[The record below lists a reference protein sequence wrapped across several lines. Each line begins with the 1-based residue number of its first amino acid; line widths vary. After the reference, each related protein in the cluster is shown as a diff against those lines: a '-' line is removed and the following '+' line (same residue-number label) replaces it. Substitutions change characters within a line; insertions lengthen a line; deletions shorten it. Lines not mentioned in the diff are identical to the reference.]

1 MSGYTIGEI
10 VIWLVV
16 AAALGFGLGWIAR
29 ELLLRARSRA
39 NDVSDVRPP
48 VPVAEPEAPVDELLV
63 KKAPA
68 TPAKKAPVK
77 KAPAKKAP
85 AKKATAKKTTAKK
98 TAAKKT
104 TAKKEPAK
112 KAPAKKATPPQA
124 SDDT

>member
-10 VIWLVV
+10 VIWLVL
-16 AAALGFGLGWIAR
+16 AAVLGFGLGWIAR

-39 NDVSDVRPP
+39 HDVSDVRPP
-48 VPVAEPEAPVDELLV
+48 APVAEPNAPVDEPV
-63 KKAPA
+63 
-68 TPAKKAPVK
+68 VK

-85 AKKATAKKTTAKK
+85 VKKTAAKKTAAKKAPAKQTTAKK

-104 TAKKEPAK
+104 PAK
-112 KAPAKKATPPQA
+112 KAPAKQAPAKKATPPQA

>member
-39 NDVSDVRPP
+39 HDVSDARPP
-48 VPVAEPEAPVDELLV
+48 APVAEPEPEAPVEESV
-63 KKAPA
+63 
-68 TPAKKAPVK
+68 VK

-85 AKKATAKKTTAKK
+85 AKKA
-98 TAAKKT
+98 
-104 TAKKEPAK
+104 PAK
-112 KAPAKKATPPQA
+112 KAPAKRAPAKRAPAKRAPAKKAVGSSGVRKVATTRPA
-124 SDDT
+124 

>member
-39 NDVSDVRPP
+39 HDVSDVRPP
-48 VPVAEPEAPVDELLV
+48 VPVAEPEAPVDEPV
-63 KKAPA
+63 
-68 TPAKKAPVK
+68 VK

-85 AKKATAKKTTAKK
+85 AKKAPAKK

-104 TAKKEPAK
+104 AAKKAPAK
-112 KAPAKKATPPQA
+112 KAPAKKATPPQT